1 MQARPR
7 LRFSRALASLQWA
20 CIALGALLVGA
31 YGLAVTAG
39 EAGRRGDLEA
49 FGTSSGSPD
58 QSLWSESRIRAFAA
72 SEGLEVAPPVAVL
85 RIPSLDLAVP
95 VYPDQRE
102 LHLNRGVGLVEGSGS
117 PDKGGNAAIAGHRD
131 GFFRVLMNAK
141 VGDVIEVQTRLAVHR
156 YRITSID
163 IVDKIDNRLLADTE
177 EPTVTLVT
185 CYPFYFVGS
194 APRRYLVRG
203 TYVWPSELDNHS

>member
-1 MQARPR
+1 MKTRPR
-7 LRFSRALASLQWA
+7 LRFARALALLQWA

-39 EAGRRGDLEA
+39 EAARRGDLEA
-49 FGTSSGSPD
+49 FETSFESPD
-58 QSLWSESRIRAFAA
+58 QSLWSESRIRDFAA
-72 SEGLEVAPPVAVL
+72 SQGLEVAPPVAVL

-141 VGDVIEVQTRLAVHR
+141 MGDVIEVQTRLAVHR

-163 IVDKIDNRLLADTE
+163 IVDKIDNQLLADTE